1 MLKHKSPPELAISAA
16 AAADDECLC
25 WLGVITIAFV
35 TDGLVG
41 RDEELALL
49 AKLVAGLS
57 AGIGGVVLVE
67 GEQGIGKT
75 SLLRAGLAGAEAARC
90 RVLWGAADEL
100 GQRFPLQLMMECI
113 EPAAEVGELLSGRG
127 GVMAGDPVQA
137 GVEQLLAVVDR
148 LCAASPVFLVAE
160 DLHWADEASI
170 LVWSRL
176 CLAVRQ
182 LPLLLAGSWRSGTG
196 REVLGRLRRGVASR
210 GTVIELAPLG
220 QGEVAELV
228 GDLVGGRPGQQLAEY
243 IGRAGGNPLYARE
256 LTDELVRAGQLWLSA
271 GVAELTDQPVQQA
284 VPISLTAVIG
294 ERVDGLA
301 DHVVAALRWAA
312 VLGAEFSVADL
323 EVVSGR
329 SAGDL
334 MGVVDAALSAGV
346 IAEVGPRLRF
356 RHGLIR
362 QVLYERMP
370 AGLRA
375 ALHLQAARALADA
388 DAAPGRVAAQLA
400 AARLAPP
407 ADVEPWVVEWLAA
420 ATPELTYLAP
430 AVAADLIRDVLATL
444 PHAHPRRED
453 LEAGLVTVA
462 FLLLRHEEVERVAG
476 RLLAAT
482 RDPDRVADLTW
493 LLGYALMRTGRA
505 GDASLTVRAALRRA
519 DLSQAWTA
527 RLTALDAL
535 IELIM
540 GLPDRDDNVLDDA
553 LATAERT
560 GDRIAIGYSLH
571 AMSLRSQIRR
581 DEAGVLELTSRG
593 LAVIGDDPQATDLR
607 LLMLANQVSVL
618 GELDRPTEA
627 IQGAREALVLAE
639 QAGTPRLATAR
650 FALADLYYTFGQW
663 DEAIAEL
670 DPAVGL
676 PGPFYLPLLV
686 HGMIAL
692 IAAHRQD
699 WQTADDHLSNTPDWS
714 GVRASVAA
722 NVYYV
727 LLARALLAERAGGY
741 GQVSAI
747 LSAALD
753 PDIAAEMPG
762 RYILLSPLARAAF
775 EQADKATLA
784 AVAAAAQ
791 QEAEK
796 AGLPVRDAVA
806 DHCRGLMTGDPGLVL
821 AAADYFGAAGRA
833 IDHGYALE
841 NAAVLSA
848 RRGDLT
854 AARHALGAA
863 VAAYQVLGAEWD
875 IHRAGARLRPFGV
888 RRRRSAYT
896 ERPVSGWAALTPT
909 EMKVAGLVA
918 GGRSNPDIAAE
929 LFLSRNTVQTH
940 VSHILTKLGA
950 RSRVEIAAEALRHTS
965 SKDLAHVHRKADH
978 SAEGPADKVV
988 GFADR

>member
-1 MLKHKSPPELAISAA
+1 MSACA
-16 AAADDECLC
+16 G
-25 WLGVITIAFV
+25 LGVITIAFV
-35 TDGLVG
+35 THGLVG

-75 SLLRAGLAGAEAARC
+75 LLLRAGLAGAEATRC
-90 RVLWGAADEL
+90 RVLWGGADEL

-113 EPAAEVGELLSGRG
+113 GPAAEVGELLSGRG

-148 LCAASPVFLVAE
+148 LCATSPVVLVAE
-160 DLHWADEASI
+160 DLHWADEASM

-182 LPLLLAGSWRSGTG
+182 LPLLLAGSWRSGMG
-196 REVLGRLRRGVASR
+196 REDLGRLRRGVASR
-210 GTVIELAPLG
+210 GTVVEVAPLG

-271 GVAELTDQPVQQA
+271 GVAELTDQPVQLA

-294 ERVDGLA
+294 ERLDGLA

-334 MGVVDAALSAGV
+334 MGVVDAALTAGV
-346 IAEVGPRLRF
+346 IAEAGSRLRF

-400 AARLAPP
+400 AARLEPES
-407 ADVEPWVVEWLAA
+407 DVESWVVGWLAA
-420 ATPELTYLAP
+420 ATPALTYLAP

-453 LEAGLVTVA
+453 LEAALVTVA
-462 FLLLRHEEVERVAG
+462 FMLLRHEEVERVAG

-482 RDPDRVADLTW
+482 RDPDRVAEMTW
-493 LLGYALMRTGRA
+493 LLGYTLMRTGRA
-505 GDASLTVRAALRRA
+505 ADASLTVRAVLDRTTLRRA

-527 RLTALDAL
+527 RLIALDAL
-535 IELIM
+535 IELVM
-540 GLPDRDDNVLDDA
+540 GLPDRDDSVLDDA
-553 LATAERT
+553 IATAERS

-581 DEAGVLELTSRG
+581 DEAGVLDLTSRG
-593 LAVIGDDPQATDLR
+593 LAVIGDDPQVTDLR
-607 LLMLANQVSVL
+607 LLMLANRVSVL
-618 GELDRPTEA
+618 GELDRRAEA
-627 IQGAREALVLAE
+627 IGTAREALVFAE
-639 QAGTPRLATAR
+639 QAGTPRLATIR
-650 FALADLYYTFGQW
+650 FALADLYYVFGQW
-663 DEAIAEL
+663 DEALAEV

-686 HGMIAL
+686 HGLIAL

-699 WQTADDHLSNTPDWS
+699 WQTADDHLSNVPDWS
-714 GVRASVAA
+714 GMRASVAA
-722 NVYYV
+722 NDYYV
-727 LLARALLAERAGGY
+727 MLARALLAERAGGY
-741 GQVSAI
+741 GQVTAI

-753 PDIAAEMPG
+753 PEIAPENPG

-775 EQADKATLA
+775 EQADEATLA

-791 QEAEK
+791 MEAEK
-796 AGLPVRDAVA
+796 AGLPVRAAVA

-821 AAADYFGAAGRA
+821 AAADYFGAAGRV

-841 NAAVLSA
+841 DAAVLAA

-863 VAAYQVLGAEWD
+863 VTAYQVLGAEWD
-875 IHRAGARLRPFGV
+875 IHRAGTRLRPLGV
-888 RRRRSAYT
+888 RRRRARLHRASGVGLGGAHADRDEGRRLGGGRTVESRYRGRT
-896 ERPVSGWAALTPT
+896 VLVAEHGADARVAHPDEIGRAITGRNRRRGAQARVIAGPGNRVSWRPGGRVSRRDLDDDHGLNRGPGRA
-909 EMKVAGLVA
+909 VAGSE
-918 GGRSNPDIAAE
+918 R
-929 LFLSRNTVQTH
+929 R
-940 VSHILTKLGA
+940 
-950 RSRVEIAAEALRHTS
+950 
-965 SKDLAHVHRKADH
+965 
-978 SAEGPADKVV
+978 
-988 GFADR
+988 

>member
-1 MLKHKSPPELAISAA
+1 
-16 AAADDECLC
+16 
-25 WLGVITIAFV
+25 VTTIALV

-41 RDEELALL
+41 RQEELATLER
-49 AKLVAGLS
+49 LVAGLS
-57 AGIGGVVLVE
+57 EGIGGVVLVE

-75 SLLRAGLAGAEAARC
+75 SLLRAGLAGAEPARC
-90 RVLWGAADEL
+90 RVLWGGADEL
-100 GQRFPLQLMMECI
+100 GQRFPLQLMTECI
-113 EPAAEVGELLSGRG
+113 GPAAEVGELLSGRG

-148 LCAASPVFLVAE
+148 LCAASPVVLVVE
-160 DLHWADEASI
+160 DLQWADEASM

-176 CLAVRQ
+176 CLAVSQ

-196 REVLGRLRRGVASR
+196 REDLGRLRRGVASR
-210 GTVIELAPLG
+210 GPVIELAPLD

-228 GDLVGGRPGQQLAEY
+228 GDLVGGRPGRQLAEY
-243 IGRAGGNPLYARE
+243 IARSGGNPLYARE
-256 LTDELVRAGQLWLSA
+256 LTDELVRAGQLGLSA
-271 GVAELTDQPVQQA
+271 GVAELTGQPVQLA

-294 ERVDGLA
+294 ERLDGLA

-329 SAGDL
+329 SAGEL
-334 MGVVDAALSAGV
+334 IGVVDAALTAAV
-346 IAEVGPRLRF
+346 IAEAGPRLRF

-375 ALHLQAARALADA
+375 ALHLQAARALADV

-400 AARLAPP
+400 AARLAPE
-407 ADVEPWVVEWLAA
+407 AEVEPWVVEWLDAA
-420 ATPELTYLAP
+420 IPALTYLAP
-430 AVAADLIRDVLATL
+430 AVTADLIRDVLATL
-444 PHAHPRRED
+444 PQAHPRRED

-462 FLLLRHEEVERVAG
+462 FMLLRHEEVERVAG

-482 RDPDRVADLTW
+482 RDPDRVAEMTW
-493 LLGYALMRTGRA
+493 LVGYTLMRTGRA
-505 GDASLTVRAALRRA
+505 ADASLTVRAALGWTTQRPA
-519 DLSQAWTA
+519 NLSQGWNA

-535 IELIM
+535 IQLVM
-540 GLPDRDDNVLDDA
+540 GLPDENQLDDA
-553 LATAERT
+553 LATAERS
-560 GDRIAIGYSLH
+560 GDPLAIGYSLH
-571 AMSLRSQIRR
+571 AMSLRSQICR
-581 DEAGVLELTSRG
+581 DEAGVLDLTSRG

-618 GELDRPTEA
+618 GELERRAEA
-627 IQGAREALVLAE
+627 IDRAREALVLAE
-639 QAGTPRLATAR
+639 RAGTPRLATAR

-663 DEAIAEL
+663 DEAVAEL
-670 DPAVGL
+670 NPAVGL
-676 PGPFYLPLLV
+676 PGPLYLPLLV

-692 IAAHRQD
+692 IAGHRQD
-699 WQTADDHLSNTPDWS
+699 WQTADDHLSDMPDLS
-714 GVRASVAA
+714 DIEFHVAA

-727 LLARALLAERAGGY
+727 LLARALHAERSGGY
-741 GQVSAI
+741 GQVAAI

-753 PDIAAEMPG
+753 PEIAPEMPG
-762 RYILLSPLARAAF
+762 RYILLAPLARAAF
-775 EQADKATLA
+775 EQTDEATLA

-796 AGLPVRDAVA
+796 AGLPVREAVA
-806 DHCRGLMTGDPGLVL
+806 DHCRGLMTGDPGPVL
-821 AAADYFGAAGRA
+821 AAADYFGAAGRTL
-833 IDHGYALE
+833 DLGYALE
-841 NAAVLSA
+841 DAAVLTA

-854 AARHALGAA
+854 AARHALGGA
-863 VAAYQVLGAEWD
+863 VTAYQGLGAEWD
-875 IHRAGARLRPFGV
+875 IQRAGMRLQPFGV
-888 RRRRSAYT
+888 RRRRAAYA

-950 RSRVEIAAEALRHTS
+950 RSRVEIAAEALKHAP
-965 SKDLAHVHRKADH
+965 LEDH
-978 SAEGPADKVV
+978 ATA
-988 GFADR
+988 